1 MPSQTQYEAKPL
13 PFAKDL
19 VGISKKTMEI
29 HHDKLYVGY
38 VNKMR
43 EISEKLKAMAQ
54 TGAGLDAA
62 NQTYSE
68 LRALR
73 DGETFATNGVY
84 LHEYYFNV
92 LGGDGKPTGA
102 LVKAIE
108 EKWGALEKFVAF
120 FSATGMA
127 VRGWVVLAWDAHI
140 GRLKI
145 YGSDAHNQGGVWG
158 CIPIIVLDVYEHAYF
173 IDYGSDRK
181 AYIQDFWK
189 NLNWDAANHVFE
201 KATKLTLNS

>member
-1 MPSQTQYEAKPL
+1 MPSATQYEPKPL
-13 PFAKDL
+13 PFKKSL
-19 VGISKKTMEI
+19 LGISDKAMQI

-38 VNKMR
+38 VAKMK
-43 EISEKLKAMAQ
+43 EIGEKLRTMFDRPEVLS
-54 TGAGLDAA
+54 GA

-73 DGETFATNGVY
+73 DGETFAANGVY

-92 LGGDGKPTGA
+92 LGGEGKPTGA
-102 LVKAIE
+102 LVDALL
-108 EKWGALEKFVAF
+108 EKYGSLEKFIDF

-127 VRGWVVLAWDAHI
+127 VRGWVVLAWDTHA

-145 YGSDAHNQGGVWG
+145 YGADAHNQGGVWG
-158 CIPIIVLDVYEHAYF
+158 AIPVIVLDVYEHAYF

-181 AYIQDFWK
+181 KYIEDFWK
-189 NLNWDAANHVFE
+189 NLNWEAANAVYE
-201 KATKLTLNS
+201 RAKGITR